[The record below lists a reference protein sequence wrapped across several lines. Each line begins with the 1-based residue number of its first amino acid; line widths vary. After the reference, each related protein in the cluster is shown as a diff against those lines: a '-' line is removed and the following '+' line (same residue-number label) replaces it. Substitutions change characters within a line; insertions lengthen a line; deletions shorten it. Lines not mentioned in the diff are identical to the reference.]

1 MSDFLTY
8 KKISDLEEVE
18 EVLSGATIPVLDGDG
33 VVKRISAE
41 GIGSGSNG
49 SVGKPVIFIISQ
61 SSNGK
66 VLFDRGGAR
75 EATAKEVLD
84 AYFAN
89 DAYVDTHGGA
99 EFMPQKI
106 IGFYLSGG
114 GHGGAVLYDDGN
126 LRNSAQ
132 FGYELT
138 QSEIAALARTYY

>member
-41 GIGSGSNG
+41 GIGSGNNG
-49 SVGKPVIFIISQ
+49 SAGKPVVFGLTGSGNNYTLTI
-61 SSNGK
+61 
-66 VLFDRGGAR
+66 RGEGR
-75 EATAKEVLD
+75 EATAKEVFD

-89 DAYVDTHGGA
+89 DAYISTHGGA
-99 EFMPQKI
+99 EAMPQKI

-114 GHGGAVLYDDGN
+114 GNGGQAIYHNGDYETN
-126 LRNSAQ
+126 AT
-132 FGYELT
+132 FGKELA
-138 QSEIAALARTYY
+138 QSEIADLARTYY